1 MQNITYTLEG
11 FTAKRIQDRSI
22 VSSIKPKFEKQFFL
36 GLIVFFTNCE
46 HKIVIVLIWFAET
59 VEQFSASQLSWTHL
73 NRQRNS
79 CQILYN
85 WSNYGSVLYAFSSK
99 KRV

>member
-46 HKIVIVLIWFAET
+46 HKIVIVLIWFVEA
-59 VEQFSASQLSWTHL
+59 VEQFSASQLS
-73 NRQRNS
+73 
-79 CQILYN
+79 
-85 WSNYGSVLYAFSSK
+85 
-99 KRV
+99 